1 MSSIVPKE
9 EDLHGSAQALLRLQ
23 DVYELD
29 IRKVVY
35 GVIGNKANNV
45 VKTKAGLSAQVCR
58 MHFLGT

>member
-29 IRKVVY
+29 IRFVFNWNEIKSGY
-35 GVIGNKANNV
+35 PDLKFPLVITTG
-45 VKTKAGLSAQVCR
+45 R
-58 MHFLGT
+58 

>member
-29 IRKVVY
+29 IRLVFNK
-35 GVIGNKANNV
+35 GEIQSGNPDFI
-45 VKTKAGLSAQVCR
+45 LIWQP
-58 MHFLGT
+58 